1 MSHLRTA
8 LSQALLRGLCY
19 INNTPLSDTAEN
31 GLYRTR
37 IFSGKLRGMQFSM
50 PSLERAAYALGTYES
65 HVVNVFSA
73 YLKPKAV
80 AFDVGANAG
89 YLTMVMAK
97 LVGPEGQVFA
107 FEPDERNL
115 KALQSNL
122 QSNGLTQVSAIAK
135 AVSDIS
141 GIVEFAS
148 FEYTL
153 VGHIAGEN
161 TPVDASLK
169 QVAATSLDDFV
180 FVENQPKPEFIK
192 IDVEGAEYLVLKGAK
207 RLLQEVRPIILAEVR
222 DGITWQGVSDM
233 MNQYNYSAQH
243 LSGGWKMGKDL
254 LGDVLFIP
262 EERTR

>member
-1 MSHLRTA
+1 MSRLRTA
-8 LSQALLRGLCY
+8 LSQAILRGLYY
-19 INNTPLSDTAEN
+19 INNTPLSETSEN

-37 IFSGKLRGMQFSM
+37 IFSGLLRGMQFSM
-50 PSLERAAYALGTYES
+50 PGLERAAYALGTYEP
-65 HVVNVFSA
+65 HVVRVFASF
-73 YLKPKAV
+73 LKPTSV

-97 LVGPEGQVFA
+97 LVGPEGQVFS
-107 FEPDERNL
+107 FEPDDRNL
-115 KALQSNL
+115 KALQANL
-122 QSNGLTQVSAIAK
+122 QANGLSQVTVIAK
-135 AVSDIS
+135 AVSDVS

-148 FEYTL
+148 FDYTL

-161 TPVDASLK
+161 TPIDASFH

-180 FVENQPKPEFIK
+180 FVENQPKPSFIK
-192 IDVEGAEYLVLKGAK
+192 IDVEGAEYLVLTGAK

-222 DGITWQGVSDM
+222 DGETWQSVSKLM
-233 MNQYNYSAQH
+233 AQNNYTNQH

-262 EERTR
+262 RERAS